1 MEADINTEVALL
13 KKEVS
18 DIKVIFSRLDVAI
31 EKITDVSS
39 CVNRMLAVH
48 EEKIANAEE
57 AQIKANTEF
66 TTDIKELHSRVTSNY
81 KELTEMITM
90 QHKEQALHIQ
100 QLQNDLNGR
109 VGILEKW
116 RWLIIGGAIVVGF
129 ALQKMPIWGWLLPRI
144 VYNHI
149 HVCRTKVFKS
159 NIFTTTTI

>member
-18 DIKVIFSRLDVAI
+18 DIKVIFSRLDIAI
-31 EKITDVSS
+31 EKITDVST

-57 AQIKANTEF
+57 AQVRANTEF
-66 TTDIKELHSRVTSNY
+66 THDIKELHSRVTSNY
-81 KELTEMITM
+81 KELTEMITL

-129 ALQKMPIWGWLLPRI
+129 ALQKMPIWG
-144 VYNHI
+144 
-149 HVCRTKVFKS
+149 
-159 NIFTTTTI
+159 

>member
-31 EKITDVSS
+31 EKITDVST

-81 KELTEMITM
+81 KELTEMM
-90 QHKEQALHIQ
+90 QLHHKEQALHIQ

-129 ALQKMPIWGWLLPRI
+129 ALQKMPIWG
-144 VYNHI
+144 
-149 HVCRTKVFKS
+149 
-159 NIFTTTTI
+159 

>member
-57 AQIKANTEF
+57 AQIRANTEF
-66 TTDIKELHSRVTSNY
+66 THDIKELHSRVTSNY

-129 ALQKMPIWGWLLPRI
+129 ALQKMPIWG
-144 VYNHI
+144 
-149 HVCRTKVFKS
+149 
-159 NIFTTTTI
+159 

>member
-18 DIKVIFSRLDVAI
+18 DIKVIFSRLDIAI

-57 AQIKANTEF
+57 AQVRANTEF

-81 KELTEMITM
+81 KELTEMITE
-90 QHKEQALHIQ
+90 QHKEQAQQMQ
-100 QLQNDLNGR
+100 QLRNELASR
-109 VGILEKW
+109 VGVLEKW
-116 RWLIIGGAIVVGF
+116 RWLIIGGSIVVGF
-129 ALQKMPIWGWLLPRI
+129 IIQKFLIL
-144 VYNHI
+144 
-149 HVCRTKVFKS
+149 S
-159 NIFTTTTI
+159 

>member
-57 AQIKANTEF
+57 AQSRANTEF
-66 TTDIKELHSRVTSNY
+66 THDIKELHSRVTSNY

-100 QLQNDLNGR
+100 QLKHDLNSR
-109 VGILEKW
+109 VGILERW
-116 RWLIIGGAIVVGF
+116 RWLIIGGAIVIGF
-129 ALQKMPIWGWLLPRI
+129 ILQKLPIW
-144 VYNHI
+144 
-149 HVCRTKVFKS
+149 S
-159 NIFTTTTI
+159 

>member
-18 DIKVIFSRLDVAI
+18 DIKVIFSRLDIAI

-57 AQIKANTEF
+57 AQVRANTEF

-81 KELTEMITM
+81 KELTEMM
-90 QHKEQALHIQ
+90 QLHHKEQALHIQ

-129 ALQKMPIWGWLLPRI
+129 ALQKMPIWG
-144 VYNHI
+144 
-149 HVCRTKVFKS
+149 
-159 NIFTTTTI
+159 

>member
-57 AQIKANTEF
+57 AQIRANVEF
-66 TTDIKELHSRVTSNY
+66 TNDIKELHSRVTSNY

-100 QLQNDLNGR
+100 QLKHDLNSR
-109 VGILEKW
+109 VGILERW
-116 RWLIIGGAIVVGF
+116 RWLIIGGAIVIGF
-129 ALQKMPIWGWLLPRI
+129 ILQKLPIW
-144 VYNHI
+144 
-149 HVCRTKVFKS
+149 S
-159 NIFTTTTI
+159 

>member
-57 AQIKANTEF
+57 AQLKANTEF
-66 TTDIKELHSRVTSNY
+66 TIDIKELHSRVTSNY

-129 ALQKMPIWGWLLPRI
+129 ALQKMPIWG
-144 VYNHI
+144 
-149 HVCRTKVFKS
+149 
-159 NIFTTTTI
+159 

>member
-18 DIKVIFSRLDVAI
+18 DIKVIFSRLDIAI

-66 TTDIKELHSRVTSNY
+66 TTDIKELHSRITTNY
-81 KELTEMITM
+81 KELTDMITQ
-90 QHKEQALHIQ
+90 QHKEQAQ
-100 QLQNDLNGR
+100 QMQELRNELAGR
-109 VGILEKW
+109 VGVLEKW
-116 RWLIIGGAIVVGF
+116 RWLIIGGSIVIGF
-129 ALQKMPIWGWLLPRI
+129 IIQKMPVWG
-144 VYNHI
+144 
-149 HVCRTKVFKS
+149 
-159 NIFTTTTI
+159 

>member
-18 DIKVIFSRLDVAI
+18 DIKVIFSRLDIAI

-57 AQIKANTEF
+57 AQMRANTEF
-66 TTDIKELHSRVTSNY
+66 THDIKELHSRVTSNY

-129 ALQKMPIWGWLLPRI
+129 ALQKMPIWG
-144 VYNHI
+144 
-149 HVCRTKVFKS
+149 
-159 NIFTTTTI
+159 

>member
-18 DIKVIFSRLDVAI
+18 DIKVIFSRLDIAI

-57 AQIKANTEF
+57 AQMRANTEF
-66 TTDIKELHSRVTSNY
+66 TNDIKELHSRVTSNY
-81 KELTEMITM
+81 KELTEMM
-90 QHKEQALHIQ
+90 QLHHKEQALHIQ

-116 RWLIIGGAIVVGF
+116 RWLIIGGSIVMGF
-129 ALQKMPIWGWLLPRI
+129 IIQKMPVWG
-144 VYNHI
+144 
-149 HVCRTKVFKS
+149 
-159 NIFTTTTI
+159 

>member
-57 AQIKANTEF
+57 AQLKANTEF

-81 KELTEMITM
+81 KELTEMM
-90 QHKEQALHIQ
+90 QLHHKEQALHIQ

-116 RWLIIGGAIVVGF
+116 RWLIIGGSIVIGF
-129 ALQKMPIWGWLLPRI
+129 IIQKMPVWG
-144 VYNHI
+144 
-149 HVCRTKVFKS
+149 
-159 NIFTTTTI
+159 

>member
-57 AQIKANTEF
+57 AQLKANTEF

-109 VGILEKW
+109 VGILEKL

-129 ALQKMPIWGWLLPRI
+129 ALQKMPIWG
-144 VYNHI
+144 
-149 HVCRTKVFKS
+149 
-159 NIFTTTTI
+159 

>member
-18 DIKVIFSRLDVAI
+18 DIKVIFSRLDIAI

-57 AQIKANTEF
+57 AQMRANTEF
-66 TTDIKELHSRVTSNY
+66 THDIKELHSRVTSNY
-81 KELTEMITM
+81 KELTEMM
-90 QHKEQALHIQ
+90 QLHHKEQALHIQ

-129 ALQKMPIWGWLLPRI
+129 ALQKMPIWG
-144 VYNHI
+144 
-149 HVCRTKVFKS
+149 
-159 NIFTTTTI
+159 

>member
-57 AQIKANTEF
+57 AQMRANTEF
-66 TTDIKELHSRVTSNY
+66 THDIKELHSRVTSNY
-81 KELTEMITM
+81 KELTEMM
-90 QHKEQALHIQ
+90 QLHHKEQALHIQ

-129 ALQKMPIWGWLLPRI
+129 ALQKMPVWG
-144 VYNHI
+144 
-149 HVCRTKVFKS
+149 
-159 NIFTTTTI
+159 

>member
-13 KKEVS
+13 KKEVL

-57 AQIKANTEF
+57 AQSRANTEF
-66 TTDIKELHSRVTSNY
+66 THDIKELHSRVTSNY

-129 ALQKMPIWGWLLPRI
+129 ALQKMPIWG
-144 VYNHI
+144 
-149 HVCRTKVFKS
+149 
-159 NIFTTTTI
+159 

>member
-81 KELTEMITM
+81 KELTEMITL

-116 RWLIIGGAIVVGF
+116 RWLNIGGAIVVGF
-129 ALQKMPIWGWLLPRI
+129 ALQKMPIWG
-144 VYNHI
+144 
-149 HVCRTKVFKS
+149 
-159 NIFTTTTI
+159 

>member
-18 DIKVIFSRLDVAI
+18 DIKVIFSRLDIAI

-39 CVNRMLAVH
+39 CVNRILAVH

-57 AQIKANTEF
+57 AQMRANTEF
-66 TTDIKELHSRVTSNY
+66 THDIKELHSRVTSNY
-81 KELTEMITM
+81 KELTEMM
-90 QHKEQALHIQ
+90 QLHHKEQALHIQ

-116 RWLIIGGAIVVGF
+116 RWLIIGGSIVIGF
-129 ALQKMPIWGWLLPRI
+129 IIQKMPVWG
-144 VYNHI
+144 
-149 HVCRTKVFKS
+149 
-159 NIFTTTTI
+159 

>member
-57 AQIKANTEF
+57 AQMRANTEF
-66 TTDIKELHSRVTSNY
+66 THDIKELHSRVTSNY

-129 ALQKMPIWGWLLPRI
+129 ALQKMPIWG
-144 VYNHI
+144 
-149 HVCRTKVFKS
+149 
-159 NIFTTTTI
+159 

>member
-1 MEADINTEVALL
+1 MDADINTEVALL

-18 DIKVIFSRLDVAI
+18 DIKVIFSRLDIAI
-31 EKITDVSS
+31 EKISDVSS

-57 AQIKANTEF
+57 AQSRANTEF
-66 TTDIKELHSRVTSNY
+66 THDIKELHSRVTSNY
-81 KELTEMITM
+81 KELTEMITL

-129 ALQKMPIWGWLLPRI
+129 VLQKMPIWG
-144 VYNHI
+144 
-149 HVCRTKVFKS
+149 
-159 NIFTTTTI
+159 